1 MTIATCNFPG
11 RCLFP
16 KKSTGYT
23 TYLLCVF
30 VPPIRQL
37 FESVVLADAFRKFC
51 DLQDKESRNVLWR
64 AKNHSTA
71 HGSTPGQR
79 VTGFLF
85 PLVDLGSKSAMAW
98 QFSPTIPSWKTKG
111 PNESMEPIGTSQ
123 PSRDCEVSHYR
134 GMLGNPR
141 LHAASHNML

>member
-64 AKNHSTA
+64 AKDHSTA
-71 HGSTPGQR
+71 HGSTPGAEGNGVSVPLGGSWIKKCHGMAVFPDDPVLKNKRPKWIHGAHRHISAIQR
-79 VTGFLF
+79 LRSFTLSG
-85 PLVDLGSKSAMAW
+85 DAW
-98 QFSPTIPSWKTKG
+98 QCS
-111 PNESMEPIGTSQ
+111 
-123 PSRDCEVSHYR
+123 
-134 GMLGNPR
+134 
-141 LHAASHNML
+141 AACG